1 MTEHMQIPP
10 DFRYREILLRGRPV
24 HGPQDRFS
32 IRHPSMPMSRRAKI
46 LSPFD
51 ALKGFSEAVAAKTV
65 PYVPRR
71 ELNEEQRSR
80 LDQMVADLR
89 ARVPN
94 SRAASRLRLQISIE
108 YFVPCEDTQHEAF
121 GRLGRYRILTG
132 ILQGIDVRRR
142 TILLADQ
149 EISFRDISDIR
160 IPETSATGGYTSVT
174 RGYTPSR

>member
-1 MTEHMQIPP
+1 MSYNKK
-10 DFRYREILLRGRPV
+10 DSFRYRTVFEKGRPM
-24 HGPQDRFS
+24 HGEFDSFY
-32 IRHPSMPMSRRAKI
+32 IKHPPMELSKRAKI
-46 LSPFD
+46 FSPFD
-51 ALKGFSEAVAAKTV
+51 ALKGFSESVAAKTV